1 MININAKHFYYNL
14 LMCLFIYFLNVCT
27 LSYRV
32 GCGSLFYLQIQSSD
46 MILHVAV
53 KHGLPKLHVG
63 PHHVLLHTAVG
74 KLSDASTKFLQHTH
88 THTRLETDA

>member
-14 LMCLFIYFLNVCT
+14 LMYFFFYVCM

-32 GCGSLFYLQIQSSD
+32 GCGSRFCLQIQSSD

-88 THTRLETDA
+88 THD